1 MIDSGSIG
9 NKFEF
14 ITIAGE
20 RCKQLQRGARPRIE
34 SMARKPVTVAQQE
47 VLAGVVEYS
56 YGPFP
61 EEYPVET
68 EVAEVAEVTAEGYPV
83 EAAEI
88 ETGEEGS

>member
-1 MIDSGSIG
+1 MIRTALMG

-34 SMARKPVTVAQQE
+34 TPALKWVTIAQEE
-47 VLAGVVEYS
+47 VLAGVIDYS

-61 EEYPVET
+61 ADAAAET
-68 EVAEVAEVTAEGYPV
+68 EVGEVTTEASPAEESEVPPS
-83 EAAEI
+83 E
-88 ETGEEGS
+88 